1 MTHKTAIA
9 TLCFLATF
17 IMACVTEKNDGG
29 FSAERQVEYCQQQV
43 ERTLSELSDST
54 GRIDYVMP
62 PRNIG
67 PQEQHWNLRR
77 VDTPEEWCAGFFP
90 GILWMAGDSIEAA
103 RFTEKLRYLAYQPVY
118 DHDLGFIM
126 IGSFLKGWE
135 RNQSEDYKQVLLAA
149 ADTLA
154 TLFNPKAGTML
165 SWPRNVRMFGGH
177 NTIMDNMINLE
188 LLLWASQH
196 GGSPRLKEIAMTH
209 ADTTMSC
216 HFRDDATSYHVA
228 VYDSITGEHKY
239 NCTHQG
245 AGDETMWARGQAWA
259 IYGYTMVYQYTHEK
273 RYLDWAEKV
282 TDAYLSALPDS
293 TRIPY
298 WDFSRDDFRDASAAA
313 IVASALVN
321 LSELSGK
328 KAYLDEAKTMLE
340 NLSKP
345 PYISGKEKPSFIMHS
360 VGNMP
365 AGTEIDYSINY
376 ADYYYLEALLRLIE
390 IQEKNA
396 KK

>member
-1 MTHKTAIA
+1 MLLPSCGKREESLDALTRRVFSVAASQARDMDARLGEGETPR
-9 TLCFLATF
+9 TL
-17 IMACVTEKNDGG
+17 ENDGTLINDGIGWWCSG
-29 FSAERQVEYCQQQV
+29 FYPGSLWYIWQYGQDPEIQALAEKHTARLDTLIRRKTDHDIGFQINCSYGNGLSVHPEYDAYMFQ
-43 ERTLSELSDST
+43 
-54 GRIDYVMP
+54 
-62 PRNIG
+62 
-67 PQEQHWNLRR
+67 
-77 VDTPEEWCAGFFP
+77 CAEK
-90 GILWMAGDSIEAA
+90 LAA
-103 RFTEKLRYLAYQPVY
+103 RY
-118 DHDLGFIM
+118 DPCPSVIKSWD
-126 IGSFLKGWE
+126 
-135 RNQSEDYKQVLLAA
+135 
-149 ADTLA
+149 
-154 TLFNPKAGTML
+154 NPK
-165 SWPRNVRMFGGH
+165 WEYPV
-177 NTIMDNMINLE
+177 IIDNMMNLE
-188 LLLWASQH
+188 LLMEEARRH
-196 GGSPRLKEIAMTH
+196 DDDELKEVAYSHAMT
-209 ADTTMSC
+209 TIQN
-216 HFRDDATSYHVA
+216 HFREDYSTFHLVNYSPEDGHVIGRQTVQGYADDSA
-228 VYDSITGEHKY
+228 
-239 NCTHQG
+239 
-245 AGDETMWARGQAWA
+245 WARGQAWA

-298 WDFSRDDFRDASAAA
+298 WDFSRDDFRAASAAA

>member
-1 MTHKTAIA
+1 
-9 TLCFLATF
+9 
-17 IMACVTEKNDGG
+17 
-29 FSAERQVEYCQQQV
+29 
-43 ERTLSELSDST
+43 
-54 GRIDYVMP
+54 
-62 PRNIG
+62 
-67 PQEQHWNLRR
+67 
-77 VDTPEEWCAGFFP
+77 
-90 GILWMAGDSIEAA
+90 
-103 RFTEKLRYLAYQPVY
+103 
-118 DHDLGFIM
+118 
-126 IGSFLKGWE
+126 
-135 RNQSEDYKQVLLAA
+135 
-149 ADTLA
+149 
-154 TLFNPKAGTML
+154 
-165 SWPRNVRMFGGH
+165 
-177 NTIMDNMINLE
+177 
-188 LLLWASQH
+188 
-196 GGSPRLKEIAMTH
+196 
-209 ADTTMSC
+209 MSC

-282 TDAYLSALPDS
+282 TDTYLSALPDS

>member
-1 MTHKTAIA
+1 
-9 TLCFLATF
+9 
-17 IMACVTEKNDGG
+17 
-29 FSAERQVEYCQQQV
+29 
-43 ERTLSELSDST
+43 
-54 GRIDYVMP
+54 
-62 PRNIG
+62 
-67 PQEQHWNLRR
+67 
-77 VDTPEEWCAGFFP
+77 
-90 GILWMAGDSIEAA
+90 
-103 RFTEKLRYLAYQPVY
+103 
-118 DHDLGFIM
+118 
-126 IGSFLKGWE
+126 
-135 RNQSEDYKQVLLAA
+135 
-149 ADTLA
+149 
-154 TLFNPKAGTML
+154 
-165 SWPRNVRMFGGH
+165 MFGGH

-209 ADTTMSC
+209 ADTTMSR

>member
-1 MTHKTAIA
+1 MNHKTAIA
-9 TLCFLATF
+9 TLLILATS
-17 IMACVTEKNDGG
+17 ITACDTEKNDGG
-29 FSAERQVEYCQQQV
+29 FSAERQVEYCRQQV

-135 RNQSEDYKQVLLAA
+135 RNQSEDYKQVLLAT

-188 LLLWASQH
+188 LLLWASQQTPADNPD
-196 GGSPRLKEIAMTH
+196 GKRFYDIAVRH
-209 ADTTMSC
+209 AETTMNN
-216 HFRDDATSYHVA
+216 HFRPDGSCYHVA
-228 VYDSITGEHKY
+228 VYDTLTGRFLRGV
-239 NCTHQG
+239 THQG
-245 AGDETMWARGQAWA
+245 YAD
-259 IYGYTMVYQYTHEK
+259 
-273 RYLDWAEKV
+273 
-282 TDAYLSALPDS
+282 
-293 TRIPY
+293 
-298 WDFSRDDFRDASAAA
+298 
-313 IVASALVN
+313 
-321 LSELSGK
+321 
-328 KAYLDEAKTMLE
+328 
-340 NLSKP
+340 
-345 PYISGKEKPSFIMHS
+345 HS
-360 VGNMP
+360 VWSRGHLPATAAPDQRRHDTALGHGLPRRQGCGERSVQGCLGGVRSGFRP
-365 AGTEIDYSINY
+365 AG
-376 ADYYYLEALLRLIE
+376 A
-390 IQEKNA
+390 
-396 KK
+396 